1 MTSRSPR
8 SSNLG
13 NVHRAFLLL
22 GWLGLAGTGC
32 HREPAASPSRPQGFQ
47 GQTLPLLAS
56 PALRLTVAGLL
67 GARPVP
73 VVLDVARP
81 LSLVARGCFQGE
93 PPTPEGTIR
102 APEPAG
108 GFRSWP
114 VVPLP
119 AFSVGPVRSP
129 MKTAGL
135 SGEKACAVTLGADV
149 LEPYALT
156 VDPLRRE
163 VTFTASRP
171 RADYV
176 AEAAASEASRE
187 VHVMALS
194 REPLGDWPLLA
205 ARMTQDGA
213 ELTGPFVL
221 GSREPFSRVSVRFAE
236 AQGLQPLETAA
247 NLPPRT
253 FALDAVEVAD
263 GVGARP
269 LVVEAAGRWDSP
281 SSLGR
286 LGPDVWGRF
295 TATLDAKGGALVLR
309 RPRLGPAE
317 DSTVRHCAAP
327 DGSFREE
334 ACYGLHVRREPDGS
348 LAVSGAV
355 YRDLPEGGRLHLEP
369 LGPDGQKLTSSC
381 GVGLSF
387 PATSRGLTTQHRLP
401 WRSLAQSL
409 PACHAVLTTARDYT
423 LALFE
428 EGRQPECPTAC
439 VFVTE
444 ATSRRTVCEC
454 QPTPLGEGVA
464 VPSRGASSREP
475 PPEERELEPEDPR

>member
-1 MTSRSPR
+1 MTSRRRR
-8 SSNLG
+8 SSNLRS
-13 NVHRAFLLL
+13 VRRAFLLM
-22 GWLGLAGTGC
+22 GWMGLAGTGC
-32 HREPAASPSRPQGFQ
+32 HREPAASAERPQGFH

-56 PALRLTVAGLL
+56 PALRLTVAGQL
-67 GARPVP
+67 GTRPVP

-81 LSLVARGCFQGE
+81 LSLVSRGCFDGAL
-93 PPTPEGTIR
+93 PAPEGTIR

-129 MKTAGL
+129 VRTAGL
-135 SGEKACAVTLGADV
+135 SGEKVCSVTLGADV
-149 LEPYALT
+149 LEFYALT

-171 RADYV
+171 RADYA
-176 AEAAASEASRE
+176 AEATATEASRE
-187 VHVMALS
+187 VHVVELS

-205 ARMTQDGA
+205 ARMTQGGA

-221 GSREPFSRVSVRFAE
+221 GSREPFSRVSVRLAE

-253 FALDAVEVAD
+253 FALDAVEVAEGL
-263 GVGARP
+263 GVRP

-309 RPRLGPAE
+309 RPR
-317 DSTVRHCAAP
+317 VRTSEGSATSHCAAP
-327 DGSFREE
+327 DGTFREE

-348 LAVSGAV
+348 VSISGAV

-369 LGPDGQKLTSSC
+369 LGPDGQKLVSGC

-387 PATSRGLTTQHRLP
+387 PPTSRGLTTQHRVP
-401 WRSLAQSL
+401 WRSLAQTL
-409 PACHAVLTTARDYT
+409 PACHAALSTARDFT
-423 LALFE
+423 LGLFE
-428 EGRQPECPTAC
+428 DGRQPECPTAC
-439 VFVTE
+439 AFVTE
-444 ATSRRTVCEC
+444 TASRRTVCEC

-464 VPSRGASSREP
+464 MPARGAPSREP